1 MSLLILLLRRST
13 ITKIPDIISVA
24 KKYVKA
30 LILALDASEFD
41 RASDEFKKLASAF
54 SIPKFNFIIDSPM
67 IDAKS
72 KVEFLLSL
80 IDDSS
85 NKKLGNFLLL
95 LSQRQRL
102 HLIPEISKEFEYQ
115 KAIRDAKYKGII
127 SGNIDIT
134 PAQKSE
140 LESKFSNKFDVKVEF
155 ETIKNDFNGI
165 KIELDDL
172 GVEVSFSI
180 DRLKAQM
187 SEYILKV
194 I

>member
-1 MSLLILLLRRST
+1 MREI
-13 ITKIPDIISVA
+13 VA

-115 KAIRDAKYKGII
+115 KAIRDAKSYAFEDNRKKEY
-127 SGNIDIT
+127 IDIIND
-134 PAQKSE
+134 AESLVYKVEQGLENLKSGLDRSKKSE
-140 LESKFSNKFDVKVEF
+140 IKGNLRSLKKLVKKAKPDKVNDMQIGEIRQVKDNLENSARE
-155 ETIKNDFNGI
+155 II
-165 KIELDDL
+165 
-172 GVEVSFSI
+172 
-180 DRLKAQM
+180 
-187 SEYILKV
+187 
-194 I
+194 

>member
-1 MSLLILLLRRST
+1 MREI
-13 ITKIPDIISVA
+13 VA

-127 SGNIDIT
+127 
-134 PAQKSE
+134 
-140 LESKFSNKFDVKVEF
+140 
-155 ETIKNDFNGI
+155 
-165 KIELDDL
+165 
-172 GVEVSFSI
+172 
-180 DRLKAQM
+180 
-187 SEYILKV
+187 
-194 I
+194 

>member
-1 MSLLILLLRRST
+1 MREI
-13 ITKIPDIISVA
+13 VA

-30 LILALDASEFD
+30 LILAFNANEIDKV
-41 RASDEFKKLASAF
+41 SDEFSKLASAF
-54 SIPKFNFIIDSPM
+54 SISKFNFIIDSPM

-80 IDDSS
+80 VDDGK
-85 NKKLGNFLLL
+85 NEKLVNFLML
-95 LSQRQRL
+95 LSHRGRL
-102 HLIPEISKEFEYQ
+102 HLIPEISKELEYQ
-115 KAIRDAKYKGII
+115 KALRDAKFKGII
-127 SGNIDIT
+127 SGNIDLN

-140 LESKFSNKFDVKVEF
+140 LEDKFSKKFNVKVEL
-155 ETIKNDFNGI
+155 ETVKNEFNGI

>member
-1 MSLLILLLRRST
+1 MREI
-13 ITKIPDIISVA
+13 VA

-102 HLIPEISKEFEYQ
+102 HLIPEISREFEYQ
-115 KAIRDAKYKGII
+115 KALRDSKFKGLI
-127 SGNIDIT
+127 SGNIELSET
-134 PAQKSE
+134 QKSE
-140 LESKFSNKFDVKVEF
+140 LEQKFSNKFDVNIEF
-155 ETIKNDFNGI
+155 QTVKNEFNGI
-165 KIELDDL
+165 KIEIDDL

>member
-1 MSLLILLLRRST
+1 MREV
-13 ITKIPDIISVA
+13 VA

-30 LILALDASEFD
+30 LILTLDANEFD
-41 RASDEFKKLASAF
+41 KASVEFRKLASAF
-54 SIPKFNFIIDSPM
+54 SISKFNFIIDSPM

-72 KVEFLLSL
+72 KSDFLLSL
-80 IDDSS
+80 IDDNS
-85 NKKLGNFLLL
+85 NSKLSRFLML
-95 LSQRQRL
+95 LSQKHRL

-115 KAIRDAKYKGII
+115 KAIRDSKFKGLI

-180 DRLKAQM
+180 DRLRAQM
-187 SEYILKV
+187 SEYILKA

>member
-1 MSLLILLLRRST
+1 MREI
-13 ITKIPDIISVA
+13 VA

-127 SGNIDIT
+127 LGNIDIT